1 MTQIPVGAPVLEQPS
16 PAEIFR
22 CFAYIGATGFG
33 GVLPIALH
41 ELVERR
47 RWLTH
52 EEFAEILSL
61 CQILPGPN
69 VMNMAIVFGMR
80 AASWR
85 GVAASVVGITALPI
99 AIVLMLAT
107 LYTGFADV
115 PAVAQATSAVASAAA
130 GLICAMSLKLLWPM
144 RRQPAR
150 LAVVAV
156 TMALMLLLRMPLL
169 FVIGGLA
176 PVSLAL
182 AFWDYRR
189 AG

>member
-1 MTQIPVGAPVLEQPS
+1 MTHGSCAAPVLPQPT
-16 PAEIFR
+16 PADILR

-33 GVLPIALH
+33 GVLPIAMH

-52 EEFAEILSL
+52 EAFAEILSL

-69 VMNMAIVFGMR
+69 VMNVAIVFGMR
-80 AASWR
+80 AAGWR

-99 AIVLMLAT
+99 VIVLTLAT

-156 TMALMLLLRMPLL
+156 VMVLMLLLRVPLL

-182 AFWDYRR
+182 AWREHAR
-189 AG
+189 VR